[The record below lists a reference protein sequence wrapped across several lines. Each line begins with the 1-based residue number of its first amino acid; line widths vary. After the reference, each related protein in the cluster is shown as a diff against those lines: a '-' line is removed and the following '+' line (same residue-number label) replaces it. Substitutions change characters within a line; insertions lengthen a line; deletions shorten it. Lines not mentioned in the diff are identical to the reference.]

1 MIHLEND
8 FLKVSIKEFGAEL
21 CSVIHKEF
29 HLEYI
34 WQAGEAWPKHAPVLF
49 PIVGQVLNN
58 KYKYNGNEYTLN
70 RHGFARE
77 SLFDLVSTTDDKVVL
92 LLRSNENTIK
102 NYPFNFEFIVS
113 YELKNNLLLT
123 TYEVLN
129 TGNSELF
136 YSVGGHPAFKVP
148 IEEGL
153 NYDDYVLEFD
163 KPVTVAIWPLENGQ
177 IATDPLP
184 FLKDQ
189 SFINLSKELFANDA
203 LVFKGLPSQWIE
215 LRSDL
220 SEHGLKFMLNDCPYL
235 GLWAAKGAD
244 FVCIEPW
251 WGIADSVDAS
261 SDFNSKEGIIQV
273 ASGGKHSNSYS
284 IVFY

>member
-1 MIHLEND
+1 MIQLEND

-21 CSVIHKEF
+21 CSVFHKEF

-58 KYKYNGNEYTLN
+58 TYTYNGNAYTLS

-77 SLFDLVSTTDDKVVL
+77 SLFEVLSVSGTSVSLILKSSESTFQK
-92 LLRSNENTIK
+92 
-102 NYPFNFEFIVS
+102 YPFNFEFIVS

-123 TYEVLN
+123 TYDVIN
-129 TGNSELF
+129 KGNSELF
-136 YSVGGHPAFKVP
+136 YSVGGHPAFKLP
-148 IEEGL
+148 LEERL
-153 NYDDYVLEFD
+153 NYEDYVLEFD
-163 KPVTVAIWPLENGQ
+163 KPLSVPIWPLENGQ
-177 IATDPLP
+177 IATNPLP
-184 FLKDQ
+184 FLEDQ

-203 LVFKGLPSQWIE
+203 LVFKGFPSHWID

-220 SEHGLKFMLNDCPYL
+220 SHHGLKFMLNECPYL

-251 WGIADSVDAS
+251 WGIADSVDAID
-261 SDFNSKEGIIQV
+261 DFSKKEGIIRVEQG
-273 ASGGKHSNSYS
+273 AINSNSFS
-284 IVFY
+284 IIFY